1 MNAEQYA
8 HAGDDVVQ
16 VASEAG
22 EAESQP
28 APKRARRGW
37 GAITPHGAAP
47 RDAGAGARARGGAP
61 RERPELVTFRCEPYQ
76 CTLTAVA
83 CLLRVVQP
91 ALQRISCRSCEVGE
105 AHRVGGRVSY
115 DKHQKPTVKRVG
127 PTPETWRDGRP
138 VVRLHVLPLVSDRS
152 DTSR

>member
-1 MNAEQYA
+1 MKAEQCA
-8 HAGDDVVQ
+8 HAGDVV
-16 VASEAG
+16 VPMAGEAG
-22 EAESQP
+22 EAASQP

-47 RDAGAGARARGGAP
+47 RDAGAGGRARGGVH
-61 RERPELVTFRCEPYQ
+61 RERAELVTFRCEPYQ
-76 CTLTAVA
+76 CTLTASA

-91 ALQRISCRSCEVGE
+91 RLQWISCRTCEVGE
-105 AHRVGGRVSY
+105 AHRAGGRVTY
-115 DKHQKPTVKRVG
+115 DKHQKPIVRRVG

-138 VVRLHVLPLVSDRS
+138 VVHLHVLPHVSDRS